1 MMATSH
7 TFPPE
12 ESLPHPPPNFQPQQI
27 NTKQV
32 IYNKSGTKCMNIV
45 KDPSGMPLS
54 PTSPS
59 TRDQNDSSPS
69 HNPQNNNVPTK
80 KKKKKKGKRKS
91 TVDHVEDDIQV
102 NGTHNNH
109 IKTNYNSENEEE
121 ALDVDLEDEDEFF
134 SDDDGYDPEA
144 PEIPFPR
151 KDSIAN
157 HDGDNNHA
165 PTTPSKKKKKKKK
178 NKNGLSMNQISDIH
192 HNHPHHNHNHKSR
205 KDGIWNTN
213 NNEERQRI
221 REFWLQLGEEER
233 RSLVKVEK
241 EAVLKK
247 MKEQQKHSCS
257 CSVCGKKRTAI
268 EAELETL
275 YDAYYEELESYAN
288 HQQQFGSSNI
298 EYRNDAEF
306 DDDDDDEEYEDDE
319 DEDDE
324 DYEGSEHD
332 SDTRKEF
339 FNNFGNSLTV
349 KGGILTVADDLLKN
363 DGKKF
368 LEMMERLAER
378 RMQREED
385 ESAMDRGEYYDED
398 EDEDED
404 EYEEDGE
411 EDNQTEEQR
420 MEEGRRMFQIFAA
433 RMFEQR
439 VLNAYREKVAQERQ
453 QKLLEELEEE
463 NRLKEER
470 ELKKL
475 KEKERKKAKNR
486 LDLKKKKNYG

>member
-91 TVDHVEDDIQV
+91 TVDHVEEADIQV

-257 CSVCGKKRTAI
+257 CSVCGKKRLVALSI
-268 EAELETL
+268 
-275 YDAYYEELESYAN
+275 
-288 HQQQFGSSNI
+288 
-298 EYRNDAEF
+298 
-306 DDDDDDEEYEDDE
+306 
-319 DEDDE
+319 
-324 DYEGSEHD
+324 
-332 SDTRKEF
+332 
-339 FNNFGNSLTV
+339 
-349 KGGILTVADDLLKN
+349 ILFLL
-363 DGKKF
+363 F
-368 LEMMERLAER
+368 L
-378 RMQREED
+378 
-385 ESAMDRGEYYDED
+385 
-398 EDEDED
+398 
-404 EYEEDGE
+404 
-411 EDNQTEEQR
+411 
-420 MEEGRRMFQIFAA
+420 
-433 RMFEQR
+433 
-439 VLNAYREKVAQERQ
+439 
-453 QKLLEELEEE
+453 
-463 NRLKEER
+463 
-470 ELKKL
+470 
-475 KEKERKKAKNR
+475 
-486 LDLKKKKNYG
+486 